1 MSDALPLPL
10 HGGAPDAAD
19 ISALAVLFNAGRYA
33 EVASRAR
40 LLLERYADCGPLWNL
55 LGAALQSQGKDSLPA
70 LQRAAMF
77 SPDDAFAHSNLGSA
91 LFNAG
96 RLDEAVACHQRALQI
111 SPDHVEAHYNLG
123 NALHALGQSTEA
135 IAAYRK
141 ALLLRPGFAIAHCN
155 LGSALKGLG
164 QFDLAKESFSRA
176 LEIFPGFAFA
186 HNNLGTV
193 LKDLGQHEAA
203 YSSFCRALQIK
214 PDYIEAH
221 SNMLFACNFLA
232 GPDRPA
238 MLPEARRFGDRVA
251 RQARPYTAWGNAP
264 VANRCLRVGLV
275 SGDLR
280 AHPVGYFL
288 EGVLA
293 ALSERAADRLA
304 LFVYANQSAGDAVTA
319 RLRDCCRRWRPVLRV
334 ADEALAQQIRDDG
347 IDVLVDLSGHTA
359 QNRLPVF
366 AWKAAPVQVSWL
378 GYFATTGVAAI
389 DYLIADP
396 WTLPVSEEAQ
406 FSEKIWRLPETRL
419 CFTPPDVAVTVGPLP
434 ALLGKGVTFGCFN
447 SLAKMNEAVVALWS
461 RILARVPGSRIFLK
475 ARQLDVASVR
485 EGVFDRF
492 AAHGIG
498 ADRLILEGPDTRA
511 NYLTCYQRVDVVLDP
526 FPYTGGAT
534 SAEAL
539 WMGVPVLT
547 LAGTDFLSRQGVGLL
562 MNAGLPDW
570 VAADADD
577 YVTRA
582 VAYASDLPR
591 LAALRSGL
599 RQQVLASPVFDAA
612 RFAGHFETAL
622 RGMWQ
627 GWCERQETVAGG

>member
-1 MSDALPLPL
+1 M
-10 HGGAPDAAD
+10 GA
-19 ISALAVLFNAGRYA
+19 I
-33 EVASRAR
+33 
-40 LLLERYADCGPLWNL
+40 
-55 LGAALQSQGKDSLPA
+55 
-70 LQRAAMF
+70 
-77 SPDDAFAHSNLGSA
+77 
-91 LFNAG
+91 
-96 RLDEAVACHQRALQI
+96 
-111 SPDHVEAHYNLG
+111 
-123 NALHALGQSTEA
+123 
-135 IAAYRK
+135 
-141 ALLLRPGFAIAHCN
+141 RPGLFSGLSRVGTE
-155 LGSALKGLG
+155 LGDRRLG
-164 QFDLAKESFSRA
+164 
-176 LEIFPGFAFA
+176 
-186 HNNLGTV
+186 
-193 LKDLGQHEAA
+193 
-203 YSSFCRALQIK
+203 
-214 PDYIEAH
+214 
-221 SNMLFACNFLA
+221 FLA
-232 GPDRPA
+232 E
-238 MLPEARRFGDRVA
+238 L
-251 RQARPYTAWGNAP
+251 
-264 VANRCLRVGLV
+264 
-275 SGDLR
+275 
-280 AHPVGYFL
+280 
-288 EGVLA
+288 
-293 ALSERAADRLA
+293 LSR
-304 LFVYANQSAGDAVTA
+304 
-319 RLRDCCRRWRPVLRV
+319 
-334 ADEALAQQIRDDG
+334 
-347 IDVLVDLSGHTA
+347 
-359 QNRLPVF
+359 
-366 AWKAAPVQVSWL
+366 
-378 GYFATTGVAAI
+378 
-389 DYLIADP
+389 
-396 WTLPVSEEAQ
+396 
-406 FSEKIWRLPETRL
+406 
-419 CFTPPDVAVTVGPLP
+419 LP